1 MMIVPLIFKEAN
13 NLVVAQSTRL
23 GGFSNTPYNSM
34 NLGTN
39 TLDDCDDVIKNK
51 RHFCE
56 SLGIK
61 YEQVAKS
68 KQVHGTNILVAEK
81 GGSYEGYDSIITNQ
95 KNVFV
100 CVSTADCVSI
110 LIFDKVNEACAA
122 VHAGW
127 KGTKDYLVA
136 LTLQKMKEV
145 FGTNSKNCTAY
156 IGACIDECSFE
167 VDADVAQYFDDPY
180 SRFDS
185 NKGKYF
191 INLKAHNKNQLLHAG
206 FNEEGI
212 EVSPYD
218 TYTSTNLFYSH
229 RKEKGIT
236 GRMWSIIGIKE

>member
-1 MMIVPLIFKEAN
+1 MIVPSIFTGIDNLI
-13 NLVVAQSTRL
+13 VAQSTRK
-23 GGFSNTPYNSM
+23 GGYSKAPYESM
-34 NLGTN
+34 NLGSN
-39 TLDDCDDVIKNK
+39 TADNHTDVMKNK
-51 RHFCE
+51 QQFCE
-56 SLGIK
+56 NLSIK

-68 KQVHGTNILVAEK
+68 KQVHGTNILIAET
-81 GGSYEGYDSIITNQ
+81 GGNYEGYDAIITDQ

-110 LIFDKVNEACAA
+110 LIYDKINHACAA

-127 KGTKDYLVA
+127 KGTKDHLVS
-136 LTLQKMKEV
+136 LTIQKMKAIY
-145 FGTNSKNCTAY
+145 GTIPENCYAY

-180 SRFDS
+180 SRYDS
-185 NKGKYF
+185 NRGKYF
-191 INLKAHNKNQLLHAG
+191 VNLKAHNRNQLVHAG
-206 FNEEGI
+206 LNEDCI

-218 TYTSTNLFYSH
+218 TYTNTDLFYSH